1 MHLKG
6 TTKPKIF
13 QNQWDDKF
21 EACRLSHYFST
32 GTYNMYTWPQAL
44 YSYNALMEIPS
55 EGIRCIII
63 LLTDLGHGFD
73 WDHDIG

>member
-32 GTYNMYTWPQAL
+32 GTYNMYT
-44 YSYNALMEIPS
+44 
-55 EGIRCIII
+55 
-63 LLTDLGHGFD
+63 LGHM
-73 WDHDIG
+73 HYIAYNNA

>member
-21 EACRLSHYFST
+21 EACGLSHYFST

-44 YSYNALMEIPS
+44 YMYSYNA
-55 EGIRCIII
+55 
-63 LLTDLGHGFD
+63 
-73 WDHDIG
+73 

>member
-32 GTYNMYTWPQAL
+32 GTCTYNMYTWPQA
-44 YSYNALMEIPS
+44 
-55 EGIRCIII
+55 
-63 LLTDLGHGFD
+63 
-73 WDHDIG
+73 